1 MKEESFIK
9 NHSIHWK
16 ELEQLNHI
24 INKKGYKSL
33 SSIEIKNYLTLY
45 KKCSYHLSY
54 ARTHFSNTQ
63 ILDYLNTLVSKCQ
76 VHVYS
81 VRKISPRYLLS
92 YLSTIF
98 PNLISQFKWYVVS
111 AFLVFMFGFTLS
123 LIMVFVNIDTAHFF
137 LPQYIVESIQSDSI
151 GSNHWD
157 PSIYPVLSSYI
168 MINNISVALYAFVL
182 GVTLGIGTLYVLFK
196 NGALLGALT
205 GLVYLFS
212 DPYIYWSLI
221 LPHGILELFAIFVS
235 GGAGFLIAKSILIP
249 KQYSRKHSIIKG
261 SKEAISLMG
270 GVIALLIIAGTI
282 EGFFTPL
289 NISPTVK
296 LVFSL
301 ATLLLLL
308 IYLALPRFFSS
319 NN

>member
-9 NHSIHWK
+9 NHSILWK

-24 INKKGYKSL
+24 INKKGYNSL
-33 SSIEIKNYLTLY
+33 SSMEIKNYLTLY
-45 KKCSYHLSY
+45 KRSSYHLSY
-54 ARTHFSNTQ
+54 ARTHFPNTQ

-81 VRKISPRYLLS
+81 VRKISPRYFFN
-92 YLSTIF
+92 YLTTIF
-98 PNLISQFKWYVVS
+98 PTLIGKFKWYVLS
-111 AFLVFMFGFTLS
+111 AFSIFMFGFILS
-123 LIMVFVNIDTAHFF
+123 LIMVLVNTETARFF
-137 LPQYIVESIQSDSI
+137 LPSYLVESIQSNSVGGTWDS
-151 GSNHWD
+151 S
-157 PSIYPVLSSYI
+157 YFPVLSSTI

-182 GVTLGIGTLYVLFK
+182 GITLGLGTIYVLFK

-205 GLVYLFS
+205 GLIYLFS

-235 GGAGFLIAKSILIP
+235 GGAGLIIAKSLLLP
-249 KQYSRKHSIIKG
+249 KQYARKHAIIKG

-270 GVIALLIIAGTI
+270 GVITLLIITGTI

-289 NISPTVK
+289 NISPTIK
-296 LVFSL
+296 LVFSFV
-301 ATLLLLL
+301 TLLLL
-308 IYLALPRFFSS
+308 IVYLALPKLKS
-319 NN
+319 